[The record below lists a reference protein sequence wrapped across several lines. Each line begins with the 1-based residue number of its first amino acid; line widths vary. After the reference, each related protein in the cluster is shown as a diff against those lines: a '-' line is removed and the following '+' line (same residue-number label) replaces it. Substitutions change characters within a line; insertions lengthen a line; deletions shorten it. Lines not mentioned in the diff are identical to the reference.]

1 MPPTPLEETAQRLD
15 RAHTALARVRA
26 HCRTLP
32 ATCSMQG
39 EIALLG
45 LMLKTATALS
55 VHLTML
61 VDGQSDDV
69 APLPDI
75 IGLCEMA
82 EEFERELPAGAAP
95 GLRPRPFDGA

>member
-1 MPPTPLEETAQRLD
+1 MTTTPLEETAQRLD
-15 RAHTALARVRA
+15 GAHAALARVRA

-32 ATCSMQG
+32 ATRSTQG

-45 LMLKTATALS
+45 RMLKAATALS
-55 VHLTML
+55 VHMTML
-61 VDGQSDDV
+61 VDGLTDDV

-95 GLRPRPFDGA
+95 GFPAAPF